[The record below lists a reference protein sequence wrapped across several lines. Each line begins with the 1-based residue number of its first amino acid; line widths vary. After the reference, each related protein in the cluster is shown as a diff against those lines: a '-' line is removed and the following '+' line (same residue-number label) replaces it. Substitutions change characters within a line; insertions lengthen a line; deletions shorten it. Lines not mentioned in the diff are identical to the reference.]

1 MEKCSFS
8 WPPHPRPQGSS
19 RQSSY
24 QGHPWEPSPQARV
37 GVFRKGLQG
46 ARWVEEGGKQRGSN
60 KGTMGLISGSR
71 GTLGFSLP
79 WRQPGSRR
87 QVGPRLRSV
96 GLSKKCLPSPHSH
109 LFLLIPVR
117 TRREGGDGGA
127 EPGTPLPGHL
137 LSGSDAGW
145 SAQSPVP
152 PGHAPAHFPA
162 RSAETPSPGASP
174 SAGLLPRSGGPA
186 SQRRGGGLSQP
197 LPGLLRT
204 QRGAGS
210 WGQTPQTGRMRANT
224 G

>member
-1 MEKCSFS
+1 
-8 WPPHPRPQGSS
+8 
-19 RQSSY
+19 
-24 QGHPWEPSPQARV
+24 
-37 GVFRKGLQG
+37 
-46 ARWVEEGGKQRGSN
+46 
-60 KGTMGLISGSR
+60 MGLISVSR

-96 GLSKKCLPSPHSH
+96 GPSKKCLPSPHSH

-152 PGHAPAHFPA
+152 LAMHQPTFQLALQRDSIPGRQPFCRAAPTL
-162 RSAETPSPGASP
+162 RGASQP
-174 SAGLLPRSGGPA
+174 ATGWGPA
-186 SQRRGGGLSQP
+186 SAPPGSPADPAWSRLVGTDTPDRQDAGKHGVEDAQHLERLGESKAHFTGG
-197 LPGLLRT
+197 
-204 QRGAGS
+204 
-210 WGQTPQTGRMRANT
+210 RAPA
-224 G
+224 

>member
-117 TRREGGDGGA
+117 REEKVVMGA
-127 EPGTPLPGHL
+127 
-137 LSGSDAGW
+137 
-145 SAQSPVP
+145 
-152 PGHAPAHFPA
+152 
-162 RSAETPSPGASP
+162 
-174 SAGLLPRSGGPA
+174 
-186 SQRRGGGLSQP
+186 LSQGHP
-197 LPGLLRT
+197 SLGTSSPDQTLVGLLRALSPPAMHQPT
-204 QRGAGS
+204 FQLALQRLHPREPALQQGCSHAPGGQPASGGVGA
-210 WGQTPQTGRMRANT
+210 
-224 G
+224 

>member
-1 MEKCSFS
+1 
-8 WPPHPRPQGSS
+8 
-19 RQSSY
+19 
-24 QGHPWEPSPQARV
+24 
-37 GVFRKGLQG
+37 
-46 ARWVEEGGKQRGSN
+46 
-60 KGTMGLISGSR
+60 MGLISVSR

-152 PGHAPAHFPA
+152 LAMHQPTFQLALQRLYPRETALLQGCSHAPGGQPASDRVGACVSPSRVPCGPSVEQARGDTPDRQDAGKHGVEDAQHLERLGESKAHFTGGRAPA
-162 RSAETPSPGASP
+162 
-174 SAGLLPRSGGPA
+174 
-186 SQRRGGGLSQP
+186 
-197 LPGLLRT
+197 
-204 QRGAGS
+204 
-210 WGQTPQTGRMRANT
+210 
-224 G
+224 